1 MMARISEKYNDS
13 CLKMFSL
20 LKLLMQGEADFK
32 DVISIFADEDDGV
45 ISNSHVILNKYL
57 NTLKIFGVKIEKK
70 KNKYYLLNMPFN
82 IDFSTSDVKAV
93 ELLRSAADLM
103 ASGKNKENILK
114 LIKDI
119 EIRYNESAKTAAEE
133 LKGKI
138 NIDLSFY
145 YTKFREQIIACERYC
160 QEKQKLE
167 LLYLFNNQEYSIICS
182 PKEIK
187 YQSRKVCLS
196 VFNQLTR
203 QIIDIPIDNIKSIK
217 QLPTV
222 SPVQEETTSV
232 VYILKDRLAKSY
244 KLKDWEHSDGYDK
257 DGNLIVVN
265 NDEDFDVLLNRLMKY
280 GKNCTI
286 LSPKYLRESMLDLIN
301 NTIKNY
307 DN

>member
-1 MMARISEKYNDS
+1 MARISEKYNDS

-57 NTLKIFGVKIEKK
+57 NTLKIFGIKITKK

-82 IDFSTSDVKAV
+82 IDFTADDVKAV
-93 ELLRSAADLM
+93 ELLKSASEIMVSDKSKDSLV
-103 ASGKNKENILK
+103 K

-119 EIRYNESAKTAAEE
+119 EIRYSESAKIMAASNA
-133 LKGKI
+133 GKT

-145 YTKFREQIIACERYC
+145 YTKFREQILECERYC

-167 LLYLFNNQEYSIICS
+167 LIYLFNNQEDSIICS

-187 YQSRKVCLS
+187 YMNRKVCLS

-222 SPVQEETTSV
+222 SSVNEDTTSV
-232 VYILKDRLAKSY
+232 VYILKDRLADSY
-244 KLKDWEHSDGYDK
+244 KLREWEHSNGRDK

-265 NDEDFDVLLNRLMKY
+265 NNEDFDVLLGRLLKY
-280 GKNCTI
+280 GRNCTI
-286 LSPKYLRESMLDLIN
+286 VSPKYLRERMLDLIN
-301 NTIKNY
+301 KAIENY
-307 DN
+307 NE